1 MKIAFQHAS
10 GESVRP
16 VLVLFVFGQHL
27 VHEVREEF
35 LVGRGQ
41 RQGLFFFRILEDGQ
55 LSPGGVSFR
64 RRVDA
69 VGEQEIFRE
78 CQQGAADG
86 GMSFF
91 EMHLMGEGEK
101 QMARLYLMADKVY
114 PMPVGTF
121 LNQEVCNVD
130 GLSEN

>member
-1 MKIAFQHAS
+1 
-10 GESVRP
+10 
-16 VLVLFVFGQHL
+16 
-27 VHEVREEF
+27 
-35 LVGRGQ
+35 
-41 RQGLFFFRILEDGQ
+41 
-55 LSPGGVSFR
+55 
-64 RRVDA
+64 
-69 VGEQEIFRE
+69 
-78 CQQGAADG
+78 
-86 GMSFF
+86 MSFF